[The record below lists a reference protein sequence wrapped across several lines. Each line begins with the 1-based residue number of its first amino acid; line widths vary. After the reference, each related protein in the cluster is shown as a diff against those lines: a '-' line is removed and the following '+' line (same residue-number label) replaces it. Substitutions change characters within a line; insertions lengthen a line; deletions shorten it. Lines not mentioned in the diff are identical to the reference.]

1 MNMADMSSVL
11 EESSAPKIDVYECLL
26 RCRACLDPAPD
37 MQLEA
42 EVLRFSGLS
51 PEMAVAFV
59 KRPLVLFRAVAT
71 PNREM
76 MRFLRLAGIAG
87 RMPLLATIPQDRFSP
102 TVNPAKRRLAKLP
115 VAKQN
120 GDMGYVNVVSF
131 DDMDGRRFTDMRC
144 LDGTPFLDMH
154 NELMQIAIGP
164 QHCPMTLDLTEF
176 LGDQG
181 SREYYPR
188 FLSLFTCFAVL
199 AECYPSFGIERSF
212 TEEVFLPAFEQV
224 TVRFGIAPRI
234 ARLLPP
240 GDELAPSWE
249 FYPDTL
255 KERALRAT
263 RRPPAHEAPQQ

>member
-1 MNMADMSSVL
+1 MIMLDVSGVF
-11 EESSAPKIDVYECLL
+11 EESSAPEVDIYECLL
-26 RCRACLDPAPD
+26 RCRASRDPAPD
-37 MQLEA
+37 PQLEA

-51 PEMAVAFV
+51 PEMAAAFA

-87 RMPLLATIPQDRFSP
+87 RMPLLATIPQDRFTP
-102 TVNPAKRRLAKLP
+102 TVNPSKRHLAKLP
-115 VAKQN
+115 IATQN
-120 GDMGYVNVVSF
+120 GGIGYANIVSF
-131 DDMDGRRFTDMRC
+131 QHSDRFRFSDMRC
-144 LDGTPFLDMH
+144 LDGTPFLDLH
-154 NELMQIAIGP
+154 DELMQIVLSP
-164 QHCPMTLDLTEF
+164 QNRPVTLDLTGF
-176 LGDQG
+176 LGARG

-199 AECYPSFGIERSF
+199 AECYPSFGIERSY
-212 TEEVFLPAFEQV
+212 TDEVILPAFEQV
-224 TVRFGIAPRI
+224 TARFGVAPRI

-249 FYPDTL
+249 FYPDTV

-263 RRPPAHEAPQQ
+263 CRPPANEAP